1 MLLLFKIFEFIFSVI
16 FNLFCMLCILRVYM
30 QIAQVTFV
38 TPLGQGIIR
47 LTNWAVLPLQ
57 HLLPRIKKFDL
68 PSFAAAYFCSL
79 IHIVLL
85 ALIGLLLK
93 QFSHLNFDAF
103 IFIFVWSILNLI
115 KLTAYLLT
123 AIILA
128 AVILSWIRPSPQTP
142 SLLHMQVQQLSAPLL
157 RPIQKRIPSMGGLD
171 FSPFIILMLMQLILI
186 SISYYMEYGTL

>member
-57 HLLPRIKKFDL
+57 NLLPRIKKFDL
-68 PSFAAAYFCSL
+68 PAFAAAYFCSL
-79 IHIVLL
+79 IHVVLL
-85 ALIGLLLK
+85 ALIGLLFK
-93 QFSHLNFDAF
+93 QFSHLTLDAF
-103 IFIFVWSILNLI
+103 IFLFIWSILNLI
-115 KLTAYLLT
+115 KLTAYLFT

-128 AVILSWIRPSPQTP
+128 SVILSWINSSPQSS
-142 SLLHMQVQQLSAPLL
+142 SLLQTQIQQLSIPLL
-157 RPIQKRIPSMGGLD
+157 RPLRKKIPCIAGLD
-171 FSPFIILMLMQLILI
+171 FSPFIALMLLQLILI
-186 SISYYMEYGTL
+186 LISYYMQYGTL